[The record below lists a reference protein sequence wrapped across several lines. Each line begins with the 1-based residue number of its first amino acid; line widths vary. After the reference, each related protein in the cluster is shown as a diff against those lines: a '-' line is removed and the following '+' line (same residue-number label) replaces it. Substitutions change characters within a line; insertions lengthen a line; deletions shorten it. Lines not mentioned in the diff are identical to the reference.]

1 MGSHFI
7 EDPVGG
13 DVPHRFIPITWGP
26 MTFRLNSQG
35 VHTYVYIC
43 IECVDIHLH
52 TPRRIPMMVGLSQ

>member
-7 EDPVGG
+7 EDPVVGMYPG
-13 DVPHRFIPITWGP
+13 VLSIKWGP

-43 IECVDIHLH
+43 IVCVDIHLY